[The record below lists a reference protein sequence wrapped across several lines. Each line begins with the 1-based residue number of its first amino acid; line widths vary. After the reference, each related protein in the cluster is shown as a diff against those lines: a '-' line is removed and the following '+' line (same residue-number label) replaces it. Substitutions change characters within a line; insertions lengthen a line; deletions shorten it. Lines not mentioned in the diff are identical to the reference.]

1 MGRNKDDNTM
11 IAWDIIASFFS
22 GVLGSMGFGGGGI
35 LILYLTLA
43 LGLKQIT
50 AQGINLIFFIPCA
63 IMGIILHA
71 KHGLIE
77 IKRVLPYLISAIP
90 GVILGLYLTNII
102 DNTWLAKI
110 FGGVLIALGVRELIT
125 NFKKI

>member
-1 MGRNKDDNTM
+1 M

-35 LILYLTLA
+35 LILYLTFA

>member
-1 MGRNKDDNTM
+1 M
-11 IAWDIIASFFS
+11 IIWDIIASFFS

-35 LILYLTLA
+35 LILYLTLV
-43 LGLKQIT
+43 LDLKQVT
-50 AQGINLIFFIPCA
+50 AQGVNLIFFIPCA
-63 IMGIILHA
+63 ITGIILHA

-102 DNTWLAKI
+102 DNAWLGKI
-110 FGGVLIALGVRELIT
+110 FGAVLIFLGVRELIS